1 MASDS
6 MRRIKIANR
15 YVGKLDPCLI
25 IVDAGVNHNNDPERA
40 KDLIR
45 KAAAAGVGV
54 IKFQTYKA
62 ETIATK
68 AAPRY
73 WDPRLDTDGGGTQY
87 DTFAKIDDLPLEAY
101 FDMKRLCDELGVIF
115 SSTPFNLDDVA
126 FLREL
131 DIDVFK
137 ISSSD
142 ITFLKLI
149 KEVARCGK
157 PVILSTGTA
166 SVGEVE
172 EAIAAIRAEGNEEII
187 LQHCILSYP
196 CQDEDANLSKMIK
209 LQQIFEDLPVGYS
222 DHTLGTAI
230 PIAAVA
236 MGARTIEKHYTVDK
250 SLPDSPDHALSVDPD
265 ELKSMVTTIR
275 RVEKSRGTFINGFY
289 EAEKKAY
296 MFARKSVVARMDI
309 PAGTPITA
317 DMLTC
322 KRPGTGISP
331 KLIDFVVGTRS
342 LVNIKADTTMT
353 FDMIR

>member
-1 MASDS
+1 
-6 MRRIKIANR
+6 MRRIRIAKR
-15 YVGKLDPCLI
+15 YVGGHDPCLI

-45 KAAAAGVGV
+45 NAASAGADVV
-54 IKFQTYKA
+54 KFQTYKA
-62 ETIATK
+62 DTITTRT
-68 AAPRY
+68 APRY

-87 DTFAKIDDLPLEAY
+87 DTFAKIDDLPKEAY
-101 FDMKRLCDELGVIF
+101 FDMKRLCNDLGVIF

-131 DIDVFK
+131 NMDVFK

-142 ITFLKLI
+142 VTYLRLVR
-149 KEVARCGK
+149 EVARCGK
-157 PVILSTGTA
+157 PVILSTGAA

-172 EAIAAIRAEGNEEII
+172 EAVAAIRAEGNDEII

-196 CQDEDANLSKMIK
+196 CKDEDANLSKMIK

-250 SLPDSPDHALSVDPD
+250 SLPDSPDHSLSVDPD
-265 ELKSMVTTIR
+265 ELKSMVATIR
-275 RVEKSRGTFINGFY
+275 RVEQSRGTFVNGFY

-296 MFARKSVVARMDI
+296 MNARKSVVARVEI
-309 PAGTPITA
+309 PAGTTISA
-317 DMLTC
+317 DILTC

-331 KLIDFVVGTRS
+331 KLIDFVVGTRA
-342 LVNIKADTTMT
+342 LVDIEADTTLT